1 MAQFT
6 APEHVCYV
14 HCNFCNTFLA
24 VVVPNNR
31 LVFNI
36 ISVRCG
42 HCSNLLSV
50 HLGSLL
56 LETLP
61 LHDFQAYDI
70 GAHRNW
76 VDCGSSSSKCNW
88 STPTHNDQGQ
98 TKPIRPPEKRQ
109 RVPSA
114 YNRFVREEIQRIKA
128 NNPSISH
135 KEAFSSAAKNWAHFP
150 RLHIGL
156 NLDENKK
163 IEIDRENNNFTM
175 G

>member
-6 APEHVCYV
+6 APEHV
-14 HCNFCNTFLA
+14 L
-24 VVVPNNR
+24 VPNNR

-36 ISVRCG
+36 ISVKCG

-50 HLGSLL
+50 HLGSTSL
-56 LETLP
+56 LETQP
-61 LHDFQAYDI
+61 LHDFQEIEMQAYDI

-76 VDCGSSSSKCNW
+76 VECGSSSSMCNW
-88 STPTHNDQGQ
+88 APTHNNQGQ

-150 RLHIGL
+150 RLQIGL
-156 NLDENKK
+156 NLDENTK
-163 IEIDRENNNFTM
+163 IEIDKENNNSMM